1 MLPASTKVWLNPF
14 VSKTIK
20 ELYDSRYQGE
30 YLVTDNLF
38 SYYYSTQLQIT
49 KPSSNQYSDKLIK
62 VTYNQDK
69 NSLICAEEYING
81 VCITQV
87 PASHYYAPT
96 ASKLVLTGL
105 HQQFTIDD
113 IEPIRAD
120 SNEEYFL
127 IREIPSAIK
136 SPSLYCFVGEEP
148 ICIRV

>member
-1 MLPASTKVWLNPF
+1 MLPSSTKIWLNPF

-20 ELYDSRYQGE
+20 DLYDSHYQGE

-49 KPSSNQYSDKLIK
+49 RVLSDQYSDKLIK

-87 PASHYYAPT
+87 PASYYYTPT
-96 ASKLVLTGL
+96 ETKLVLTGL
-105 HQQFTIDD
+105 YQQFDIDD
-113 IEPIRAD
+113 IESIQAN
-120 SNEEYFL
+120 SNDEYYI
-127 IREIPSAIK
+127 IREIPSAYK
-136 SPSLYCFVGEEP
+136 SPSLYCFVGDEP
-148 ICIRV
+148 ICIRI